1 MLLVLQSV
9 WIALGGLLVDGNDG
23 VGVFGV
29 REIVE
34 EFFVEFWYCGFVL
47 VGYMG
52 ECVYYVTLS
61 LGRSIM

>member
-9 WIALGGLLVDGNDG
+9 WIALGGLLADGNDG

-29 REIVE
+29 GEIVE

-47 VGYMG
+47 VG
-52 ECVYYVTLS
+52 
-61 LGRSIM
+61 